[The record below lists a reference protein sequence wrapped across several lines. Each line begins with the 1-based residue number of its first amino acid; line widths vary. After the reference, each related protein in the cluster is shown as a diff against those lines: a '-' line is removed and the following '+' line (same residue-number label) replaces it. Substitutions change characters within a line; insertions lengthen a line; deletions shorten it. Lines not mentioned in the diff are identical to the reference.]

1 VSWKNKINRYKG
13 KNIVY
18 SYYQDNSFDSRDRE
32 RLKPMTRLR
41 NNEEEIEL
49 ENNCDIKLRVK
60 DWYKDIDTG
69 FSKLWILKE

>member
-1 VSWKNKINRYKG
+1 VSWKNKIDRYKS
-13 KNIVY
+13 KNVVY

-41 NNEEEIEL
+41 DSEEEIEL
-49 ENNCDIKLRVK
+49 EKQCDVKLRVK

-69 FSKLWILKE
+69 FSKL